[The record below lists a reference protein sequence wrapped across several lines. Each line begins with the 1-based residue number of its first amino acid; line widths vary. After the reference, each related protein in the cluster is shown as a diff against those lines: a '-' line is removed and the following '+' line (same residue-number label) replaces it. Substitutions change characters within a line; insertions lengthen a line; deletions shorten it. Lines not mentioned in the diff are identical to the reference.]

1 MSDHDPPI
9 TEQIRLRAKQ
19 SPGSWLYSVDP
30 DYDPDGEV
38 PGYAIAGAWPV
49 DEAGNPGAFV
59 ANPDYRPSPAAMG
72 LNHPTGT
79 VDAALQRAATGH
91 GAVEEVLAE
100 LAANVVYLPVD
111 ANGQIVAYEF
121 DAGTRVVLFTDP
133 DKAFASV
140 PQLLPIHCRDL
151 LPQLPDGTM
160 LSFNPGS
167 QVALEVSS
175 TELLD
180 ALADDNGSGARTV
193 DGVQ

>member
-1 MSDHDPPI
+1 M
-9 TEQIRLRAKQ
+9 
-19 SPGSWLYSVDP
+19 
-30 DYDPDGEV
+30 
-38 PGYAIAGAWPV
+38 
-49 DEAGNPGAFV
+49 
-59 ANPDYRPSPAAMG
+59 
-72 LNHPTGT
+72 
-79 VDAALQRAATGH
+79 
-91 GAVEEVLAE
+91 
-100 LAANVVYLPVD
+100 D
-111 ANGQIVAYEF
+111 ANGQLVAYEF